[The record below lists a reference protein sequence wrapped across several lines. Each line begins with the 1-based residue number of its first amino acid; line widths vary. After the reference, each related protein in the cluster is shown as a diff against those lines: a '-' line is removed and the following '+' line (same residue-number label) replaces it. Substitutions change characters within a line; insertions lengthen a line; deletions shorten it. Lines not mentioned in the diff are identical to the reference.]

1 MGIIKGVPLKM
12 YITSSFICKVT
23 KKTKRI
29 VKQHIR
35 KVLVN
40 RTTVRLTGEY
50 LLKSDEVVVDDDDDD
65 GDDDDDEGDY
75 NND

>member
-1 MGIIKGVPLKM
+1 M
-12 YITSSFICKVT
+12 YITSSFICKVI
-23 KKTKRI
+23 KRTKRI
-29 VKQHIR
+29 VKKLIR

-50 LLKSDEVVVDDDDDD
+50 LLNLDEAGDDDDDD
-65 GDDDDDEGDY
+65 GDDGDDEGDE

>member
-1 MGIIKGVPLKM
+1 M

-23 KKTKRI
+23 KRKKRI
-29 VKQHIR
+29 VKKLIR

-50 LLKSDEVVVDDDDDD
+50 LLNSDEVVVDNDDDGDDDDDD
-65 GDDDDDEGDY
+65 GDD

>member
-1 MGIIKGVPLKM
+1 M
-12 YITSSFICKVT
+12 YITSSFICKVIKRT
-23 KKTKRI
+23 ERI
-29 VKQHIR
+29 VKKLIR

-50 LLKSDEVVVDDDDDD
+50 LLNSDEVVVDDDDDD
-65 GDDDDDEGDY
+65 DEGDE

>member
-1 MGIIKGVPLKM
+1 M
-12 YITSSFICKVT
+12 YITSSFICKVI
-23 KKTKRI
+23 KRTKRI
-29 VKQHIR
+29 VKKPIR

-50 LLKSDEVVVDDDDDD
+50 LLNSDEVVVDDDDDD
-65 GDDDDDEGDY
+65 DEGDE